1 MPPDLLLQSL
11 PTAACTQHG
20 GSASAPQKEL
30 SPPETNPGPQASPD
44 EETGWGAQGLPEAAA
59 PGLRTQ
65 TVDLSLCLSPR
76 HCLVLFP
83 KTNPHMLSCLI
94 PTHPRGHSHACAQDK
109 DAGAQSSRGPN
120 PRSPSHQDARGLKSF
135 QSSNPR
141 HPFHEPKL
149 PPSPSST
156 QERGGEGE
164 RARRGGGRG
173 GGEPPT
179 PAAGS
184 FLVRGKASNEGP
196 ADAAE
201 LAVPAWEPCG
211 AAGRASLLPIST
223 QVLHQSARL
232 LPGAEAR
239 GTALLTVGGGHGALA
254 GPGPCPLPFWGECK
268 PPNPLTH
275 SHPLQSAGSGQTPSP
290 RGRTNEDGR
299 H

>member
-1 MPPDLLLQSL
+1 MPVPRTRTLGGRAVEGLTQGHLVIRMHEVSNLFNL
-11 PTAACTQHG
+11 PI
-20 GSASAPQKEL
+20 
-30 SPPETNPGPQASPD
+30 
-44 EETGWGAQGLPEAAA
+44 
-59 PGLRTQ
+59 
-65 TVDLSLCLSPR
+65 
-76 HCLVLFP
+76 LVI
-83 KTNPHMLSCLI
+83 HSMSQSCLL
-94 PTHPRGHSHACAQDK
+94 PHH
-109 DAGAQSSRGPN
+109 QSR
-120 PRSPSHQDARGLKSF
+120 K
-135 QSSNPR
+135 
-141 HPFHEPKL
+141 E
-149 PPSPSST
+149 
-156 QERGGEGE
+156 EGEGE

-201 LAVPAWEPCG
+201 LAVSAWEPCG